1 MMQAI
6 VPPRTGPAR
15 ARRFGSLR
23 TIAALMLR
31 EMATSY
37 GRSPGGY
44 LWAVLEP
51 VAGIALLSAVFSMG
65 FRAPSLGVNFP
76 LFYATGM
83 LPFMMFSHLAA
94 KIAQSI
100 DFSRPLMAYPAVTWL
115 DAVLARF
122 LLNLVT
128 QLMVGQLILAG
139 ILVLFRTR
147 AILDFGDILAA
158 YGLAALLGLGV
169 GTLNCLLTGLFPL
182 WVHAWSILMRP
193 MFLIS
198 TIFFTFES
206 VPQPWRDMLWYNPL
220 VHVIGLMRRGFY
232 GGYDAAFA
240 SPAYVAGLAMAL
252 LAAGMFFLRRFHRV
266 ILNR

>member
-1 MMQAI
+1 MQAI
-6 VPPRTGPAR
+6 SPARPSHLR

-23 TIAALMLR
+23 TIAALILR

-44 LWAVLEP
+44 LWAVIEP
-51 VAGIALLSAVFSMG
+51 VAGIALLSIVFSMG

-83 LPFMMFSHLAA
+83 LPFMMFSHLAS

-115 DAVLARF
+115 DAILARF
-122 LLNLVT
+122 VLNMVT

-139 ILVLFRTR
+139 ILLLFRTR
-147 AILDFGDILAA
+147 ASLDFGDIFAGYA
-158 YGLAALLGLGV
+158 LAALLGLGV
-169 GTLNCLLTGLFPL
+169 GTMNCLLTGLFPV
-182 WVHAWSILMRP
+182 WVHAWSIIMRP

-206 VPQPWRDMLWYNPL
+206 VPQPWRDGLWYNPL
-220 VHVIGLMRRGFY
+220 VHVIGLMRRGVY

-240 SPAYVAGLAMAL
+240 SPAYVAGLAMGL
-252 LAAGMFFLRRFHRV
+252 LAIGMLFLRRFHRV